1 MSDVHG
7 YRAGRRTDTDLLQRL
22 SAKEGATHTSDS
34 AIVWSGRAPYKQTF
48 HVSLTDGVLRM
59 SVDDHEQRRLYW
71 RLLSDEGGIEFASR
85 IDLLAR
91 RTDTV
96 NLEALSC
103 QWSLFTSVSKG
114 TLFNQI
120 HRVPSNTVL
129 RFDGESISFDT
140 HTPTAP
146 PEDPTSVLFD
156 VLRSSDR
163 SNVVLG
169 LSGGFDSRTLMAALH
184 GAGVAFSVH
193 TYGTVHMPDV
203 QRARDMGRLDGV
215 PTRVSE
221 LDTEQWD
228 LDSILTSIKD
238 TAWQTEGTYPGIH
251 ALVFDNA
258 EERLGLDA
266 VLVDGAYGAL
276 LRGGF
281 GNGLLAGSFS
291 ALSNRRAV
299 EVAAAMRVRDLEL
312 LRGDIRRD
320 ADTLIHDALH
330 AALNA
335 MPDLRRDNARNWID
349 EFFVRW
355 YTRGFAASPQAVYD
369 ARLDSL
375 MPFLDASV
383 VRSVFAQPSHFRSNG
398 RWFRHMISSNRPA
411 LRSLPM
417 VGKKCDVPWIC
428 AGRPILTAL
437 WSKFVPNY
445 PASTAGTIERV
456 FYPMLRPVILDLVR
470 SSPHTLA
477 DVWDANAI
485 ERLAIKTTEEDGSD
499 SDRTSLLLWLGY
511 RMMAEDLARST
522 A

>member
-7 YRAGRRTDTDLLQRL
+7 YRAGRRIDTHLLERIR
-22 SAKEGATHTSDS
+22 AKDGAVHTSES
-34 AIVWSGRAPYKQTF
+34 AIVWSGRAPYHNTF
-48 HVSLTDGVLRM
+48 QVSLVNGVLRM

-71 RLLSDEGGIEFASR
+71 RLLNDEGGIEFASR

-91 RTDTV
+91 ATDRV

-114 TLFNQI
+114 SLFKEI

-129 RFDGESISFDT
+129 VFDGRSVSFESLPAV
-140 HTPTAP
+140 TPE
-146 PEDPTSVLFD
+146 EDPDSVLFD

-163 SNVVLG
+163 TNVVLG

-203 QRARDMGRLDGV
+203 QRARDMGHRDGV

-221 LDTEQWD
+221 LDTEEWN
-228 LDSILTSIKD
+228 LDDILASMKE

-251 ALVFDNA
+251 TLVFDNA
-258 EERLGLDA
+258 AERLGPNA

-281 GNGLLAGSFS
+281 GNGLLAGSFT
-291 ALSNRRAV
+291 ALRERRADGV
-299 EVAAAMRVRDLEL
+299 VAAMRVRSLQL
-312 LRGDIRRD
+312 LPHDVQD
-320 ADTLIHDALH
+320 EADEGIQGALQS
-330 AALNA
+330 ALDE
-335 MPDLRRDNARNWID
+335 MPDLRRSNARDWID

-383 VRSVFAQPSHFRSNG
+383 VRSVFAQPSSFRSNG
-398 RWFRHMISSNRPA
+398 RWFRHMITSNRPI

-428 AGRPILTAL
+428 AGRPVLTAL
-437 WSKFVPNY
+437 WSKVASNY
-445 PASTAGTIERV
+445 PASANGTIERV

-470 SSPHTLA
+470 SSPHALS
-477 DVWDANAI
+477 DMWDRGAI
-485 ERLAIKTTEEDGSD
+485 EKLAIATTDDEGSD
-499 SDRTSLLLWLGY
+499 ADRATLLLWLGY
-511 RMMAEDLARST
+511 RMMADDLARFT

>member
-7 YRAGRRTDTDLLQRL
+7 YRAGRRTDTDLLERL
-22 SAKEGATHTSDS
+22 RAKDRSIHTNDS
-34 AIVWSGRAPYKQTF
+34 VIVWSGRAPYRQTF
-48 HVSLTDGVLRM
+48 HVSLDGGVLRM
-59 SVDDHEQRRLYW
+59 FVDDHEQRRLYW

-114 TLFNQI
+114 TLFNEI

-129 RFDGESISFDT
+129 TFDGESITFE
-140 HTPTAP
+140 PLEQKAP
-146 PEDPTSVLFD
+146 PEDPDSALFD
-156 VLRSSDR
+156 VLRRSDR

-203 QRARDMGRLDGV
+203 QRARDMGRIDGV

-221 LDTEQWD
+221 LDAELWD
-228 LDSILTSIKD
+228 LDTVLTSIKE

-258 EERLGLDA
+258 EVRLGPDA

-299 EVAAAMRVRDLEL
+299 DVAAAMRVRDLEL

-320 ADTLIHDALH
+320 ADVCIHSALQQ
-330 AALNA
+330 ALES
-335 MPDLRRDNARNWID
+335 MPDLRRNNARNWID

-369 ARLDSL
+369 ARLDSM

-383 VRSVFAQPSHFRSNG
+383 VRSVFARPSHFRSNG
-398 RWFRHMISSNRPA
+398 RWFRHLITSKRPV

-428 AGRPILTAL
+428 AGRPLLTAL
-437 WSKFVPNY
+437 WSKVASNY
-445 PASTAGTIERV
+445 PTSAQGTIERV

-470 SSPHTLA
+470 SSPHALA

-485 ERLAIKTTEEDGSD
+485 ERLAIKTTDEDGSD
-499 SDRTSLLLWLGY
+499 ADRATLLLWLGY